1 MNLRLELVLALK
13 AQQGKAWVFFL
24 ISCVMPRIRCS
35 PPSRHTPMCT
45 HTEERERE
53 REKGRETE
61 REGGRERED
70 RAKNLSLAV
79 SFPKSFGMTT

>member
-35 PPSRHTPMCT
+35 PLLDTHPCAHTQK
-45 HTEERERE
+45 RERG
-53 REKGRETE
+53 REKKGGRQRG
-61 REGGRERED
+61 REGGREKTEQRT
-70 RAKNLSLAV
+70 LA
-79 SFPKSFGMTT
+79 